1 MRLIF
6 YILFFTIF
14 INSPVISDEK
24 VYFNS
29 STGDKL
35 RIILPKGYCN
45 FSDTD
50 TGKEVF
56 KHLKQTLANM
66 PIDPKIVYNKCN
78 SSEINYPWG
87 YVGIFK
93 QKLPNTITQ
102 DELSKNSIDGFRDKG
117 LTESILNDI
126 NQNHNEFDTK
136 IKVNEL
142 GKFNIIWNDKDALIF
157 YTTAKSNIEG
167 KKIIEVITG
176 SVFLN
181 QRYAYYS
188 YIIENHSENNALKVA
203 QELLNS
209 AKATKGQY

>member
-1 MRLIF
+1 MKLSLN
-6 YILFFTIF
+6 ILFFIIF
-14 INSPVISDEK
+14 INSPVVSDEK

-35 RIILPKGYCN
+35 RIILPKGYCD
-45 FSDTD
+45 FSNTE
-50 TGKEVF
+50 TGKVVF
-56 KHLKQTLANM
+56 KHLKQTLANQ
-66 PIDPKIVYNKCN
+66 PIDPKIVYSKCN
-78 SSEINYPWG
+78 SLQINYPWG
-87 YVGIFK
+87 YVAIFK

-102 DELSKNSIDGFRDKG
+102 DQLSKFSIDGFRDKG

-136 IKVNEL
+136 IKVDEL
-142 GKFNIIWNDKDALIF
+142 GKFNILWNDKDALIF
-157 YTTAKSNIEG
+157 YTTAKSKIEG

-176 SVFLN
+176 SIFLN
-181 QRYAYYS
+181 QQHAYYS
-188 YIIENHSENNALKVA
+188 YIVEKHGQNNALKVA